1 MKKKLVAVLLTT
13 AIISNVAGC
22 GNRDWID
29 TNLTYN
35 KAIINLQDGTSI
47 KVDVKHWRDY
57 EGEQLQ
63 IISRDGKTYLVSTF
77 NCTLIR
83 E

>member
-1 MKKKLVAVLLTT
+1 MKKNLVAGLIT
-13 AIISNVAGC
+13 ASIMLSATAC
-22 GNRDWID
+22 SNRDWVD

-35 KAIINLQDGTSI
+35 KAIIELHDGTSI
-47 KVDVKHWRDY
+47 KVDVKKWRDY

-63 IISRDGKTYLVSTF
+63 ITTKDGTTYLTSSY

>member
-1 MKKKLVAVLLTT
+1 MKKKLLAVLLTT
-13 AIISNVAGC
+13 AFMSSVAGC

-29 TNLTYN
+29 TNYTYN
-35 KAIINLQDGTSI
+35 KAIIDLQDGTSI
-47 KVDVKHWRDY
+47 KVDVKQWRDY

-77 NCTLIR
+77 NCTLIK

>member
-1 MKKKLVAVLLTT
+1 MKKKLVAVLLATVFM
-13 AIISNVAGC
+13 SNVAGC

-35 KAIINLQDGTSI
+35 KAIITLQDGTSI
-47 KVDVKHWRDY
+47 TVDVKQWRDY

-63 IISRDGKTYLVSTF
+63 IIAKDGKTYLVSTF

>member
-1 MKKKLVAVLLTT
+1 MKKKLLAVLLTT
-13 AIISNVAGC
+13 AFMSSVAGC
-22 GNRDWID
+22 GNRDWFD
-29 TNLTYN
+29 TNFTYN
-35 KAIINLQDGTSI
+35 KAIIDLQDGTSI
-47 KVDVKHWRDY
+47 TVDVKQWRDY

-77 NCTLIR
+77 NCTLIK

>member
-1 MKKKLVAVLLTT
+1 MKNKLLAVLLATVFM
-13 AIISNVAGC
+13 SSVAGC
-22 GNRDWID
+22 GNRDWFD
-29 TNLTYN
+29 TNFTYN
-35 KAIINLQDGTSI
+35 KAIIDLQDGTSI
-47 KVDVKHWRDY
+47 TVDVKQWRDY

-77 NCTLIR
+77 NCTLIK